1 MLFRSEAARF
11 YAKEALDLY
20 GLEVR
25 PFASVAE
32 MKAAMPEV
40 EAVDVTTDTGS
51 HHRAVMACLEHDLH
65 VLCEKPLAITTGA
78 CDLVIAEATRR
89 GRVLSVAENFRRDP
103 INRLIRALIDDG
115 AIGEPRLM
123 IETTIGGANR
133 ILITPWRH
141 MKHTGAITLDEGV
154 HHADILRYYLGEV
167 HTVYGETRLHERCA
181 STPGRPGQA
190 ASMPSTSTPSRTPSN
205 RLART
210 PSTPTCASSVA
221 P

>member
-1 MLFRSEAARF
+1 MAEFAAVKYAAVGCGGMGRRHLRGFGALHHSSAKSMLLVACIDTNIEAARF

-89 GRVLSVAENFRRDP
+89 GRVLSVAENFRDR
-103 INRLIRALIDDG
+103 
-115 AIGEPRLM
+115 
-123 IETTIGGANR
+123 
-133 ILITPWRH
+133 
-141 MKHTGAITLDEGV
+141 KS
-154 HHADILRYYLGEV
+154 
-167 HTVYGETRLHERCA
+167 TRLNSSHSQQSR
-181 STPGRPGQA
+181 
-190 ASMPSTSTPSRTPSN
+190 MPSS
-205 RLART
+205 A
-210 PSTPTCASSVA
+210 
-221 P
+221 